1 MSEGL
6 EGAVERPEGTDE
18 QELVWH
24 DTLDEYANG
33 ELERNDDQEF
43 LCVREDET
51 DNSLGDGGEEEDPYA
66 LEDGN
71 DEDAYGVVGKIF
83 SQDSSDGDGGT
94 VGRFLSQDSSDE
106 EGGIVGKI
114 FSQDSSDEEGGVVGT
129 IFSLLFDSD

>member
-18 QELVWH
+18 QELVGH

-33 ELERNDDQEF
+33 ELERNDDDDQEF

-51 DNSLGDGGEEEDPYA
+51 DNSLGDGGDEEDPYA

-71 DEDAYGVVGKIF
+71 DEDAYCSWK
-83 SQDSSDGDGGT
+83 D
-94 VGRFLSQDSSDE
+94 FLTRQQRRGWWYSRKVFVARQ
-106 EGGIVGKI
+106 
-114 FSQDSSDEEGGVVGT
+114 QR
-129 IFSLLFDSD
+129 